1 MDDPAPDGEEHHIDI
16 RDHVEADAVDECAYC
31 GTPFEPNEVT
41 IERVI
46 YGRKWRFCSDLCYHA
61 FRDAS
66 DFKDQDLDE
75 DKGGIVEHAAGDD
88 GDDEDL

>member
-1 MDDPAPDGEEHHIDI
+1 MDDEHPTEGFDV
-16 RDHVEADAVDECAYC
+16 RDHVEADAADECAYC
-31 GTPFEPNEVT
+31 GTAFEEHEVT

-46 YGRKWRFCSDLCYHA
+46 YGRKWRFCSDACYHA

-75 DKGGIVEHAAGDD
+75 DKSGIVEHKL
-88 GDDEDL
+88 DDEDDDEEPR